1 MRGTNMLLLY
11 IIAAV
16 YVAAVNLYAFLLVR
30 TQKKRRDER
39 GARTAA
45 GDAKLLAAALLG
57 GGAGVYAAMFITKFR
72 TDSLLLMILVPVLIV
87 LNLYLFFILFRNGI
101 PALAF

>member
-1 MRGTNMLLLY
+1 MLLLY

-72 TDSLLLMILVPVLIV
+72 TDSLLLMLLYPVPQ
-87 LNLYLFFILFRNGI
+87 RHTRAR
-101 PALAF
+101 ALRRARRLTAHAEK

>member
-1 MRGTNMLLLY
+1 MLLLY
-11 IIAAV
+11 ILAAV
-16 YVAAVNLYAFLLVR
+16 YIAAINLYGFLLVK

-39 GARTAA
+39 GERAA
-45 GDAKLLAAALLG
+45 AADAKLIIASLLG
-57 GGAGVYAAMFITKFR
+57 GAAAVYTAMFVTKFR

-87 LNLYLFFILFRNGI
+87 LNLYLFFILFRSGI